1 MFSFPFAVA
10 QDCRQS
16 CCGWPGGERP
26 STSILQRLMD
36 PYLFGGPEDRELW
49 ADLLISEPVR
59 QPITDGVG
67 VWSYGVGAAYSVRWS
82 GLVAAPCVRSVTLS
96 RSYSWS

>member
-26 STSILQRLMD
+26 SRSILQRLMD
-36 PYLFGGPEDRELW
+36 PYLFGGPEDREPW
-49 ADLLISEPVR
+49 ADLLISEPA
-59 QPITDGVG
+59 QQLITDCVQ
-67 VWSYGVGAAYSVRWS
+67 VWSCGVGAAYSVRWS
-82 GLVAAPCVRSVTLS
+82 GLFAPTFVRSVILL
-96 RSYSWS
+96 RSYSWT

>member
-36 PYLFGGPEDRELW
+36 PYLFGGPEGRELW
-49 ADLLISEPVR
+49 ADLLISEPGQ
-59 QPITDGVG
+59 QPITDRVQ
-67 VWSYGVGAAYSVRWS
+67 VRSCGVGAAYSVRCS
-82 GLVAAPCVRSVTLS
+82 GLFAATSVISVILS